1 MIDHLCLD
9 LDSFERA
16 RLPCQINSTDAFEST
31 RWKQCNYGYII
42 VSGTDMERKRGEVE
56 CLIVDQNWKIA
67 SKRTFLFS
75 RKMILHTPVVFK
87 EKWGKER
94 QRERDRDRQRERER
108 ETETDRERTRTR
120 KLYFTRTVV

>member
-1 MIDHLCLD
+1 
-9 LDSFERA
+9 
-16 RLPCQINSTDAFEST
+16 
-31 RWKQCNYGYII
+31 
-42 VSGTDMERKRGEVE
+42 MERKRGEVE

-94 QRERDRDRQRERER
+94 QRER
-108 ETETDRERTRTR
+108 ETETDRERERERQRQTERELELENFILR
-120 KLYFTRTVV
+120 GL

>member
-1 MIDHLCLD
+1 
-9 LDSFERA
+9 
-16 RLPCQINSTDAFEST
+16 
-31 RWKQCNYGYII
+31 
-42 VSGTDMERKRGEVE
+42 MERKRGEVE

-94 QRERDRDRQRERER
+94 QRERDRDRQRERDRDRQR
-108 ETETDRERTRTR
+108 ENSNSKTLFYEDCSLGSV
-120 KLYFTRTVV
+120 KNLSNN

>member
-1 MIDHLCLD
+1 
-9 LDSFERA
+9 
-16 RLPCQINSTDAFEST
+16 
-31 RWKQCNYGYII
+31 
-42 VSGTDMERKRGEVE
+42 MERKRGEVE

-94 QRERDRDRQRERER
+94 QRERDRDRQRENSNSKTLFYE
-108 ETETDRERTRTR
+108 DCSLGSV
-120 KLYFTRTVV
+120 KNLSNN